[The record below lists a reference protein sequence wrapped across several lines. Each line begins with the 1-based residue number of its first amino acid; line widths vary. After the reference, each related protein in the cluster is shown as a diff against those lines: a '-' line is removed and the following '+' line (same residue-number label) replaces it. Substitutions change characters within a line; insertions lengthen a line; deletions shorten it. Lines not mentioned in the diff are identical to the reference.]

1 MNIATSPRVILALD
15 FSDIAQVHALLER
28 LDPSACRLKV
38 GFELFVTGGPALVE
52 QLIAKGFEVFLDLKF
67 HDIPNTVTAACKAA
81 CQLGVWML
89 NVHASGGQRMLLA
102 AREAVDSQS
111 HRPQLIAV
119 TVLTSMDQTD
129 LQGTGVQ
136 RPLAEQVNA
145 LAQDAQACGLDGIVC
160 SAQEAPAMRTRFG
173 PTFLLVTPGIRLPG
187 DQHGDQRRIV
197 TPAQAIFDGASYL
210 VMGRSITQAKDP
222 MQVLSAVNQSLV
234 FSA

>member
-1 MNIATSPRVILALD
+1 MNVSASPRVILALD
-15 FSDIAQVHALLER
+15 FSDIAQLNALVER
-28 LDPSACRLKV
+28 LDPTACRLKV

-129 LQGTGVQ
+129 LQDTGVQ
-136 RPLAEQVNA
+136 RPLAEQVMA
-145 LAQDAQACGLDGIVC
+145 LAHAAQVCGLDGIVC

-173 PTFLLVTPGIRLPG
+173 PAFLLVTPGIRLPG

-234 FSA
+234 LS